1 MLITPITVSLGILA
15 ITYILLFLDKIH
27 RTIISLAGATAMV
40 LAGKALGFYDTL
52 PQVGHSPENT
62 ALIAIDW
69 NTLGLLFGMMII
81 VGIFEGTGMFEYI
94 AIRLAKLTRGSYWL
108 LMLALG
114 WFTFIAS
121 ALLDN
126 VTTVIFVGSITISIA
141 SILRVNP
148 VPLLISEAIMA
159 GIGGMATLIGD
170 PPNIM
175 IGSATGLSFLDFV
188 TYLGPVAV
196 VVGLA
201 SSIAFRWLFRSDVAH
216 EVEDPQGLM
225 ALDEE
230 EALRDRATLKRMLVV
245 FGLVIALFVI
255 HHELHLL
262 PSEVA
267 IAGAALALLWIRPN
281 LLEVLNRTKWDV
293 LLFFAGLFVIVG
305 GLEAAGVLKIVA
317 DWIGGVVLQYP
328 VIALLV
334 VLWGAALLS
343 AIVDNV
349 PFTIALIPIILN
361 LEQLGANVAP
371 LWWALAGGV
380 AIGGNATPIGASANI
395 YIMSLS
401 ERSGLP
407 IRFQSWLRVGIPVVL
422 VQLLVASVLLYGMYR
437 LGII

>member
-1 MLITPITVSLGILA
+1 
-15 ITYILLFLDKIH
+15 
-27 RTIISLAGATAMV
+27 MV

-52 PQVGHSPENT
+52 PQAGHSPENT

-230 EALRDRATLKRMLVV
+230 EALRDRATLKKMLLV
-245 FGLVIALFVI
+245 FGMVIVLFVI
-255 HHELHLL
+255 HDDLHLL

-267 IAGAALALLWIRPN
+267 ILGASLALLWIRPN
-281 LLEVLNRTKWDV
+281 LIEILHRTKWDV

-317 DWIGGVVLQYP
+317 DWMGAVVLEYP
-328 VIALLV
+328 VVALLV
-334 VLWGAALLS
+334 MLWGTALLS

-361 LEQLGANVAP
+361 LEQLGANVAL
-371 LWWALAGGV
+371 LWWALAAGV
-380 AIGGNATPIGASANI
+380 AIGGNATPIGASANV

-407 IRFQSWLRVGIPVVL
+407 IRFQSWLRVGIPIVL
-422 VQLLVASVLLYGMYR
+422 VQLLVASILLYGMFK

>member
-1 MLITPITVSLGILA
+1 MLITPITVSLSILA
-15 ITYILLFLDKIH
+15 ITYILLFVDKIH

-52 PQVGHSPENT
+52 PQAGHSPENT

-201 SSIAFRWLFRSDVAH
+201 SSMAFRWLFRSDVAH

-230 EALRDRATLKRMLVV
+230 EALRDRATLKKMLLV
-245 FGLVIALFVI
+245 FGMVIVLFVI
-255 HHELHLL
+255 HDDLHLL

-267 IAGAALALLWIRPN
+267 ILGASLALLWIRPN
-281 LLEVLNRTKWDV
+281 LIEILHRTKWDV

-317 DWIGGVVLQYP
+317 DWMGAVVLEYP
-328 VIALLV
+328 VVALLV
-334 VLWGAALLS
+334 MLWGTALLS

-371 LWWALAGGV
+371 LWWALAAGV
-380 AIGGNATPIGASANI
+380 AIGGNATPIGASANV

-407 IRFQSWLRVGIPVVL
+407 IRFQSWLRVGIAIVL